1 MVMLRNIYT
10 GENICAFDNE
20 ADAFEIVMS
29 LVEECAY
36 NQYLELTLTFG
47 YDELRACKT
56 ARKEAEYFIEG
67 LYFQE
72 FPYIKGD
79 FPYIKEDE

>member
-1 MVMLRNIYT
+1 MIMLRDIYT

-20 ADAFEIVMS
+20 PDAFEMVMS
-29 LVEECAY
+29 LVEGREY

-47 YDELRACKT
+47 YDEPRARRV

-72 FPYIKGD
+72 FPYIKGN
-79 FPYIKEDE
+79 FPHLKEGD

>member
-1 MVMLRNIYT
+1 MVMLRNFYT

-20 ADAFEIVMS
+20 TDAFEMLMA
-29 LVEECAY
+29 LVEEYTY

-47 YDELRACKT
+47 YDELRARRV

-79 FPYIKEDE
+79 FPHIKEDE

>member
-1 MVMLRNIYT
+1 MIMLHNFYT

-20 ADAFEIVMS
+20 TDAFEMLMA
-29 LVEECAY
+29 LVEEYTY

-47 YDELRACKT
+47 YDESRAYKV

-72 FPYIKGD
+72 FPYIKGN
-79 FPYIKEDE
+79 FPHMKEDK

>member
-20 ADAFEIVMS
+20 TDAFEMLMA
-29 LVEECAY
+29 LVEEYAY

-47 YDELRACKT
+47 YDELRAHKV

-72 FPYIKGD
+72 VPYVKND
-79 FPYIKEDE
+79 FPHIKEDE

>member
-1 MVMLRNIYT
+1 MLM
-10 GENICAFDNE
+10 A
-20 ADAFEIVMS
+20 
-29 LVEECAY
+29 LVEEYTY

-47 YDELRACKT
+47 YDEPRAHRV
-56 ARKEAEYFIEG
+56 ARKETEYFIEG

-79 FPYIKEDE
+79 FPHIKEDE